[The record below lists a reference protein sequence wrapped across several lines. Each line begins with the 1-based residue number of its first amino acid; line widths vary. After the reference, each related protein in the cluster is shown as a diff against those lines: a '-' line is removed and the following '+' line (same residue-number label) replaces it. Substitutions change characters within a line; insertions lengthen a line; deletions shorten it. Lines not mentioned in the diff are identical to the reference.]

1 MDSFELSV
9 GYRSVVPDL
18 LPSEWQAVR
27 HLPKEDLL
35 QLARDALDA
44 RLAEILRSAGAWH
57 WKLYCRSSSACE
69 VAEMLSFGARKAGLS
84 IYEQRSWIAIQSAIA
99 DLEFRSTECTSEKK
113 KKAAVLAH
121 YEASQQEQLSAL
133 LAYASVRL
141 WAEGIRGTDTV
152 GVARSMH
159 YNPFATYLDM
169 TDPYRVHH
177 VTSDVVVAVIPG
189 GHGEYRCS
197 TPLWVRIVLH
207 QLNKREGDEQIS
219 GSSVCCAPGEG
230 RDMDRSSPK
239 RFLGG
244 CVIRGM
250 RANKTDKKGGANEHG
265 TL

>member
-9 GYRSVVPDL
+9 GYRSVAPDL
-18 LPSEWQAVR
+18 LPLEWQAVR
-27 HLPKEDLL
+27 HLPKKDLL
-35 QLARDALDA
+35 QLARDAFDA
-44 RLAEILRSAGAWH
+44 RLAETLRSAGAWH
-57 WKLYCRSSSACE
+57 WKLDCRELACE
-69 VAEMLSFGARKAGLS
+69 VAEMLSFGAQSR
-84 IYEQRSWIAIQSAIA
+84 YEHLRPALLHYYAERYRRPGVREYRMY
-99 DLEFRSTECTSEKK
+99 LREK

-133 LAYASVRL
+133 LVYASVRL
-141 WAEGIRGTDTV
+141 WAEGIRATDTV

-177 VTSDVVVAVIPG
+177 VTSDVVVAVVPG

-207 QLNKREGDEQIS
+207 QLDKREGDERIS
-219 GSSVCCAPGEG
+219 GSAFVAHLVKAEIWIVQAQKKIS
-230 RDMDRSSPK
+230 RRL
-239 RFLGG
+239 RNQ
-244 CVIRGM
+244 GM